1 MSESEDGKKFS
12 DLNHLNLRPDT
23 KKMERYIPIS
33 ISITRFASFLA
44 WTGMVSSIIFSIVSL
59 DVIFMPLA
67 MGFAHVCHLYSHY
80 GGLCGTMYGVGVP
93 SLVLNIGM
101 FIYCF
106 KLWGT
111 IRRNDVTRMRKLVK
125 IGCYIMGGLELV
137 VCAAGVITPL
147 GFIIYLNLGYLRY
160 PYISGFLTIPIIIFA
175 IFGSITSLMIHGV
188 RKFKISLV
196 NVNIIFKI
204 VLFFLLVITALISV
218 IMSSLNYTG
227 MGGIAVLSNIN
238 VFLLY
243 GFFFLYYNGYIVL
256 QYNLMLGN
264 MTEEGSMDLTHS
276 NIQFSNNVYFIED
289 TVKKW

>member
-1 MSESEDGKKFS
+1 
-12 DLNHLNLRPDT
+12 
-23 KKMERYIPIS
+23 
-33 ISITRFASFLA
+33 
-44 WTGMVSSIIFSIVSL
+44 
-59 DVIFMPLA
+59 
-67 MGFAHVCHLYSHY
+67 MG
-80 GGLCGTMYGVGVP
+80 
-93 SLVLNIGM
+93 
-101 FIYCF
+101 
-106 KLWGT
+106 LWGT
-111 IRRNDVTRMRKLVK
+111 IRRNDMIGMRKLVK

-137 VCAAGVITPL
+137 VCAAGVIIPL

-175 IFGSITSLMIHGV
+175 IFGVFTSLMIHGV

-243 GFFFLYYNGYIVL
+243 GFSS
-256 QYNLMLGN
+256 
-264 MTEEGSMDLTHS
+264 TTT
-276 NIQFSNNVYFIED
+276 D
-289 TVKKW
+289 TSCCSTTSCSVT